1 MSELRRVSILI
12 VIIIVTGHINLLATY
27 LYMCVLVVYMSQ
39 HVANRTTQAAICT
52 GSIYVSARY

>member
-12 VIIIVTGHINLLATY
+12 VIIIVTGQINLLATY

-39 HVANRTTQAAICT
+39 HVANRTTQAAI
-52 GSIYVSARY
+52 